1 MTIKHNKKRNVGLLN
16 EFFAQYM
23 AIAAVDFRFN
33 DYNKAEAI
41 WKKYFDKKTEL
52 GKELSIFENIANSK
66 LKDRNVAFSMLNEAR
81 KIVSRQNIQNLEK
94 EKTNLLHEINV
105 RLQDEKF
112 FDRPVENFKINAS
125 IQILLNSWRESA
137 EMNAKGTLKES
148 SMAALMAAN
157 FSELSH
163 IEEKVIDFMVEEK
176 KPLPP
181 FDSSVLEN
189 TQEDIDR
196 LVVDIFRQKINEK
209 YSATLNEDQKEI
221 IGLYVFSN
229 NSEESKI
236 KLQKKLLHLKE
247 TVVKNLEKEIREGSS
262 NSPKEKLKEVKQY
275 IDDKNYNITSSPLN
289 ITKNTI
295 NFYLAVADLKK
306 EFERD
311 NIKQ

>member
-23 AIAAVDFRFN
+23 ATAAVDFRFD

-41 WKKYFDKKTEL
+41 WKKHFDKKTEL
-52 GKELSIFENIANSK
+52 GKELMIFENVANAK
-66 LKDRNVAFSMLNEAR
+66 LKDRNVAFSMLREAK
-81 KIVSRQNIQNLEK
+81 KIISKQNMENLEK

-105 RLQDEKF
+105 KLQDVKF
-112 FDRPVENFKINAS
+112 FDRPVENFKTNAS
-125 IQILLNSWRESA
+125 IQILLNSWRES
-137 EMNAKGTLKES
+137 NIKTSPGTLRES
-148 SMAALMAAN
+148 MMFLPN

-176 KPLPP
+176 PPLPP
-181 FDSSVLEN
+181 FDQSILEN

-209 YSATLNEDQKEI
+209 YSSSLNEDQKEI

-236 KLQKKLLHLKE
+236 KLQAKLRSLKE
-247 TVVKNLEKEIREGSS
+247 NVVKNLDKEIKEGSDRTPRENLKEIR
-262 NSPKEKLKEVKQY
+262 QY
-275 IDDKNYNITSSPLN
+275 VDDKNYNITSSN
-289 ITKNTI
+289 ISKNTI
-295 NFYLAVADLKK
+295 NFYLAMADLKK

-311 NIKQ
+311 DER

>member
-23 AIAAVDFRFN
+23 ASAAVDFRFD

-41 WKKYFDKKTEL
+41 WKKHFDKKTEL
-52 GKELSIFENIANSK
+52 GKELMIFENIVNAK
-66 LKDRNVAFSMLNEAR
+66 LKDRNIAFSMLREAK
-81 KIVSRQNIQNLEK
+81 KIISKQNMESLEK

-105 RLQDEKF
+105 KLQDVKF
-112 FDRPVENFKINAS
+112 FDRPVENFKTTAS
-125 IQILLNSWRESA
+125 IQILLNSWRETNNKASS
-137 EMNAKGTLKES
+137 GTLRES
-148 SMAALMAAN
+148 MMFLPN

-176 KPLPP
+176 NPLPP
-181 FDSSVLEN
+181 FDQSVLEN

-209 YSATLNEDQKEI
+209 YSNSLNEDQKEI

-236 KLQKKLLHLKE
+236 KLQKKLQGLKE
-247 TVVKNLEKEIREGSS
+247 NIVRNLDKEIKEGSDKTPRE
-262 NSPKEKLKEVKQY
+262 NLKEVRQY
-275 IDDKNYNITSSPLN
+275 IEDKNYNIASTN
-289 ITKNTI
+289 ISKNTI
-295 NFYLAVADLKK
+295 NFYLAMADLKK
-306 EFERD
+306 EFERGD
-311 NIKQ
+311 ER

>member
-23 AIAAVDFRFN
+23 ATAAVDFRFD

-41 WKKYFDKKTEL
+41 WKKHFDKKTEL
-52 GKELSIFENIANSK
+52 GKELMIFENVANAK
-66 LKDRNVAFSMLNEAR
+66 LKDRNVAFSMLREAK
-81 KIVSRQNIQNLEK
+81 KIISKQNMESLEK

-105 RLQDEKF
+105 KLQDAKF
-112 FDRPVENFKINAS
+112 FDRPVENFKTNAS
-125 IQILLNSWRESA
+125 IQILLNSWRES
-137 EMNAKGTLKES
+137 NNKTSPGTLRES
-148 SMAALMAAN
+148 MMFLPN

-176 KPLPP
+176 PPLPP
-181 FDSSVLEN
+181 FDQSILEN

-209 YSATLNEDQKEI
+209 YNSSLNEDQKEI

-236 KLQKKLLHLKE
+236 KLQAKLRSLKE
-247 TVVKNLEKEIREGSS
+247 NVVKNLDKEIKEGSDRTPRENLKEIR
-262 NSPKEKLKEVKQY
+262 QY
-275 IDDKNYNITSSPLN
+275 VDDKNYNITSSN
-289 ITKNTI
+289 ISKNTI
-295 NFYLAVADLKK
+295 NFYLAMADLKK

-311 NIKQ
+311 DER

>member
-23 AIAAVDFRFN
+23 ATAAVDFRFK
-33 DYNKAEAI
+33 DYDKAEAI

-52 GKELSIFENIANSK
+52 GRELAIFENIANSK
-66 LKDRNVAFSMLNEAR
+66 LKDRNIAFSMLNEAKR
-81 KIVSRQNIQNLEK
+81 IVSRQNVQNLEK

-105 RLQDEKF
+105 KLQDEKF
-112 FDRPVENFKINAS
+112 FDRPVENFKITAS

-137 EMNAKGTLKES
+137 QNNVKPSLKES
-148 SMAALMAAN
+148 SMAALVNVN

-163 IEEKVIDFMVEEK
+163 IEERVVDYMVEEK
-176 KPLPP
+176 KILPP

-196 LVVDIFRQKINEK
+196 LVVDIFRKKIDEK

-247 TVVKNLEKEIREGSS
+247 TVVKSLEKEIKEGTN
-262 NSPKEKLKEVKQY
+262 NSPKEKLKEVRQY
-275 IDDKNYNITSSPLN
+275 IEDKNYNITSSPLN
-289 ITKNTI
+289 ISKNTI

-311 NIKQ
+311 NIK